1 MVSFLI
7 FVDSIYAF
15 NVKYEWKKLKCLNG
29 KYVILSINQAM
40 CSLIVTMLSMVPWG
54 PGLLGTKAC
63 KLLGQ
68 KLLHT
73 YFMWSDEARLVS
85 VNYKEWMG

>member
-15 NVKYEWKKLKCLNG
+15 NVKYEWKKLKCLSR
-29 KYVILSINQAM
+29 KYVILSINEA

-54 PGLLGTKAC
+54 PGLLGTKAW
-63 KLLGQ
+63 KLLGR

-73 YFMWSDEARLVS
+73 YFMWSDEARPVS
-85 VNYKEWMG
+85 VNCKEWMG

>member
-1 MVSFLI
+1 M
-7 FVDSIYAF
+7 
-15 NVKYEWKKLKCLNG
+15 KELKWLNR
-29 KYVILSINQAM
+29 KYVILSINEAM

-54 PGLLGTKAC
+54 PGLLDTKAW
-63 KLLGQ
+63 KFLGR

-73 YFMWSDEARLVS
+73 YFMWSDEARPVS